1 MDCNPPGFSVHAIF
15 QTRILQWVAMPS
27 SRESSQPRDQN
38 RVSCIAGGFVTAEA
52 SREAH
57 WKIHPLPIELIYMH
71 YIQEMSSM
79 RKVQC
84 FGYSL
89 PLGLT
94 TQWGNDDNTW
104 QNWARAMGHRLNTR
118 GKEGR
123 TQESFMEELSFKLNY
138 EDGYSFSKQM
148 VEGEAGISRGRSH
161 TDREILG
168 KFGSREW

>member
-1 MDCNPPGFSVHAIF
+1 MAFSLKYAYVHAKSLQLCLTLCSPMDCNPPGFSVHAIF

-94 TQWGNDDNTW
+94 TQ
-104 QNWARAMGHRLNTR
+104 
-118 GKEGR
+118 
-123 TQESFMEELSFKLNY
+123 
-138 EDGYSFSKQM
+138 
-148 VEGEAGISRGRSH
+148 
-161 TDREILG
+161 
-168 KFGSREW
+168 